1 MTGMT
6 FQASGAFDIDAW
18 EADKPYDEQGGNK
31 LTRVHVRKTFHG
43 DLVGT
48 STSELI
54 TVESAAGPV
63 AYVGIEHVQ
72 GILHGREGTFVL
84 QHSAGTEDGTPGTQ
98 WLRWLIVPT
107 SGTGELAGIR
117 GVGQITVTDGG
128 HTWSLE
134 YTLD

>member
-1 MTGMT
+1 MTY
-6 FQASGAFDIDAW
+6 QAAGTFDIDSWDA
-18 EADKPYDEQGGNK
+18 EKPYEEEAGNK
-31 LTRVHVRKTFHG
+31 LTRVRVGKTFHG

-48 STSELI
+48 STTDLT

-63 AYVGIEHVQ
+63 AYVGVETVR

-84 QHSAGTEDGTPGTQ
+84 QHSAGSDDGTAETQ

-117 GVGQITVTDGG
+117 GQGEIIVTPDGG
-128 HTWSLE
+128 HSWTID
-134 YTLD
+134 YTLV